1 MSVAITRLPT
11 GIDFSHVDVQLNPSA
26 LINGLHDIPNTI
38 ALNQI
43 NSTVSTGEMSVFTQQ
58 KFMHCD
64 SNLNLNAISNGNTL
78 TTPQLRK
85 INLIL
90 KKNKN
95 LNKFSI
101 IQNSSNAKSTAS

>member
-11 GIDFSHVDVQLNPSA
+11 GIDFSHLEMQLQTA
-26 LINGLHDIPNTI
+26 AFINGLNDIPNTI
-38 ALNQI
+38 ALNQ
-43 NSTVSTGEMSVFTQQ
+43 NQSAVSTGEISVFTQQ

-85 INLIL
+85 TKSVSNLFL
-90 KKNKN
+90 K
-95 LNKFSI
+95 LI
-101 IQNSSNAKSTAS
+101 

>member
-11 GIDFSHVDVQLNPSA
+11 GIDFSHVDVQFNQSA

-38 ALNQI
+38 ALNQN
-43 NSTVSTGEMSVFTQQ
+43 NSTVSTGEISVFTQQ

-78 TTPQLRK
+78 TIPQLRK
-85 INLIL
+85 NFLFFLRKI
-90 KKNKN
+90 
-95 LNKFSI
+95 S
-101 IQNSSNAKSTAS
+101 